1 MTDSHCHLA
10 DAAFADDLDAVVDR
24 ARAAGV
30 ERALCILDVTSEDE
44 AQRTARVAGTWPAVR
59 FAVGVHPHQAAP
71 FADEAEAAVGAVR
84 AALER
89 VAGVC
94 AIGEIGLDYHYDFAP
109 RPAQMEV
116 FRRQIALAREVGK
129 PIVIHTRE
137 ADDDTCAAIRAE
149 GRGDVRGVFHCFTG
163 DAAAA
168 RRALDLG
175 FHVSFSGI
183 ATFRRADDI
192 RAAAAI
198 VPADRLLVETDAP
211 YLAPVPFRGR
221 RNEPAW
227 VARVVEVLAGVR
239 GQTAADVADA
249 TSAAFAALFHDAA

>member
-1 MTDSHCHLA
+1 MIDSHCHLA
-10 DAAFADDLDAVVDR
+10 DAAFADDLDAVVGR

-30 ERALCILDVTSEDE
+30 ERALCILDVTSDDE
-44 AQRTARVAGTWPAVR
+44 ARRAVRVAETWPAVR
-59 FAVGVHPHQAAP
+59 FAAGVHPHLAAP
-71 FADEAEAAVGAVR
+71 FAGKAEAAAHAVR
-84 AALER
+84 EALER
-89 VAGVC
+89 RPGVC

-109 RPAQMEV
+109 RPVQIEV
-116 FRRQIALAREVGK
+116 FRRQIALARELRR

-137 ADDDTCAAIRAE
+137 ADDDTFAAISAE

-192 RAAAAI
+192 RAAAAV

-227 VARVVEVLAGVR
+227 VSHVVDVLAGVR
-239 GQTAADVADA
+239 GQAAGEVAAA
-249 TSAAFAALFHDAA
+249 TSAAFAALFDAAA